1 MERFYIRV
9 LVNLF
14 SWILVKHI
22 DLSPAECCNII
33 VYTNNLFFL
42 SFLFFTQFRI
52 VQPFWP
58 RLLKFECS
66 YISSV
71 IIPFL
76 AQMHYSAVSAVFSHA
91 LFKNEI
97 SFSNSIRKQ
106 QSENLSMYL
115 DLNKIENY
123 LSGSYMKLI
132 GPEANLN
139 HVPCLGWSAP
149 ITPNVCVNLILQ
161 SARCR
166 KAVKHG
172 VKKDFSRLYVLRL
185 GLCVVICERL
195 RALDKSSC
203 ESWNE
208 VPLCLTCRPRSR
220 IWCMKRRA
228 EEPRCP
234 SASWSQTLTGYE
246 LTLVLCSLSSP
257 SFFFFLSRCF
267 FQ

>member
-1 MERFYIRV
+1 
-9 LVNLF
+9 
-14 SWILVKHI
+14 
-22 DLSPAECCNII
+22 
-33 VYTNNLFFL
+33 
-42 SFLFFTQFRI
+42 
-52 VQPFWP
+52 
-58 RLLKFECS
+58 
-66 YISSV
+66 
-71 IIPFL
+71 
-76 AQMHYSAVSAVFSHA
+76 
-91 LFKNEI
+91 
-97 SFSNSIRKQ
+97 
-106 QSENLSMYL
+106 
-115 DLNKIENY
+115 
-123 LSGSYMKLI
+123 MKLI

-257 SFFFFLSRCF
+257 SFFFSLSVFLSVVTSMNTPNTSMSLHVDQLVTSTL
-267 FQ
+267 FQYDISIWSISVLQYHRPTHQHTIKNIIRVKQNDITGSRG